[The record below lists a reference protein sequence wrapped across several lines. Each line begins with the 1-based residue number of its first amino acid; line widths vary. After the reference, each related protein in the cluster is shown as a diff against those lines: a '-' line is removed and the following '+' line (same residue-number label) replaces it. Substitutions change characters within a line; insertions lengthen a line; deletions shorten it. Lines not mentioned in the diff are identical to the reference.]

1 MSDLAKSDLSNL
13 AALSS
18 ALTTVVAAASPAI
31 VTVNSHRSRASGFV
45 WKDGLVVTA
54 DESLADDG
62 EVSVGFASGAP
73 VTATIAGRD
82 HTTDVALLRLDTR
95 GAVPAKLTQ
104 AVPPLGSLAVVA
116 STDQGGPAAALGMVS
131 VSGGRW
137 RSLRGG
143 EIDARIELDVRLRR
157 DSEGGLALGAD
168 GQAFGM
174 VVAGARRRVLVIPSA
189 TIARVA
195 ARLETHGR
203 VARGYLGLA
212 LQPVRLDDDGVGAMV
227 MGVDS
232 AGPGASA
239 GVRQG
244 DVIVS
249 WNGEALRGVRA
260 LVRALGPDS
269 VGTVAELGLRRGG
282 EPVTAKLTIGE
293 RPAA

>member
-1 MSDLAKSDLSNL
+1 MSDLAPLL
-13 AALSS
+13 GLSS
-18 ALTTVVAAASPAI
+18 ALTKLVADASPAI
-31 VTVNSHRSRASGFV
+31 VTVTSHRSRAAGFV
-45 WKDGLVVTA
+45 WKDGLAVTA
-54 DESLADDG
+54 DETLADEGD
-62 EVSVGFASGAP
+62 VSVRLASGETVP
-73 VTATIAGRD
+73 ATIAGRD
-82 HTTDVALLRLDTR
+82 HTTDIALLRLDTR
-95 GAVPAKLTQ
+95 GAPAAKLSQ
-104 AVPPLGSLAVVA
+104 AVPALGSLAAVA
-116 STDQGGPAAALGMVS
+116 SSDDGAPTAALGVVS
-131 VSGGRW
+131 LSGGGW

-157 DSEGGLALGAD
+157 ASQGGLAFAAD

-195 ARLETHGR
+195 ARLGTHGR
-203 VARGYLGLA
+203 IARGYLGLA
-212 LQPVRLDDDGVGAMV
+212 LQPVPLEQDGVGAMV
-227 MGVDS
+227 MSVDGS
-232 AGPGASA
+232 GPGAAA

-269 VGTVAELGLRRGG
+269 VGATAELSMRRGG

>member
-1 MSDLAKSDLSNL
+1 MSDPVSDLAPLL
-13 AALSS
+13 GLSS
-18 ALTTVVAAASPAI
+18 ALTKLVADAAPSL
-31 VTVNSHRSRASGFV
+31 VTVTSHRSRAAGFV
-45 WKDGLVVTA
+45 WKDGFIVTPDETLA
-54 DESLADDG
+54 DEG
-62 EVSVGFASGAP
+62 EVSVRLPNGETVP
-73 VTATIAGRD
+73 ATIAGRD
-82 HTTDVALLRLDTR
+82 HTTDMALLRLDTK
-95 GAVPAKLTQ
+95 GAVPAKFTQ
-104 AVPPLGSLAVVA
+104 SAPLVGSLAVAASSDDGAPTATFGLVA
-116 STDQGGPAAALGMVS
+116 L
-131 VSGGRW
+131 SGGAW

-157 DSEGGLALGAD
+157 GTQGGLALGPD
-168 GQAFGM
+168 GAAFGM

-203 VARGYLGLA
+203 VGRGYLGLA
-212 LQPVRLDDDGVGAMV
+212 LQPVRLDADGVGAMV

-232 AGPGASA
+232 AGPGAAA

-269 VGTVAELGLRRGG
+269 VGVTAELSLRRGG